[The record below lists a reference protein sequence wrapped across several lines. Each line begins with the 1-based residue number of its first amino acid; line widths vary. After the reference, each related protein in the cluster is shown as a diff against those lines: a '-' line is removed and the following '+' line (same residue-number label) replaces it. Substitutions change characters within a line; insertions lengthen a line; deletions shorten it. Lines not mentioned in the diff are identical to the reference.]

1 MDLID
6 TLKSRG
12 LLQDASDPDGINKL
26 RPGDGFYVGFDPTA
40 PSLQLGNLVPILGI
54 IHLSRFKLKP
64 IVVFGG
70 ATGSIGDPSGR
81 STERQLLAADAVT
94 QNLEK
99 QKTQMRAI
107 LERAGV
113 KDFIFVNN
121 LDWTKNVSVLDFL
134 RDTGKY
140 FTLNYM
146 IAKEVV
152 KTRLNGDGISF
163 TEFSYMLLQ
172 AFDFLHLYQQHNCKL
187 QVGGSDQWG
196 NITAGL
202 ELIRKKIQ
210 GEAYALSFPLIVD
223 AQGRK
228 FGKSE
233 GGAIWLDAAMT
244 SPYKLHQYLLNIED
258 ASVIAYLGLFTLLD
272 PQEIARLE
280 TSLKT
285 QPEKRE
291 AQNKL
296 ADEICTLIHGS
307 EATAEARNSAQVLF
321 GGAMDNIPDAKLLEI
336 FQDVPSTV
344 ISGEAALK
352 ASVLDLLV
360 ESKLANSRGEAKKLI
375 SGGGA
380 YLNNN
385 RASDAAQPA
394 FTASSKSRIIVLR
407 AGKKNYHLFKVQ

>member
-1 MDLID
+1 MDIID
-6 TLKSRG
+6 TLSSRG
-12 LLQDASDPDGINKL
+12 LIQDVSDAEGIRKLQ
-26 RPGDGFYVGFDPTA
+26 PGDGFYVGFDPTA
-40 PSLQLGNLVPILGI
+40 PSLQLGNLVPIMGI

-64 IVVFGG
+64 IVIFGG
-70 ATGSIGDPSGR
+70 ATGSIGDPSGK
-81 STERQLLAADAVT
+81 SNERQLMSSEVIE
-94 QNLEK
+94 QNLAR
-99 QKTQMRAI
+99 QKEQMRAI

-113 KDFIFVNN
+113 KDFVFLNN
-121 LDWTKNVSVLDFL
+121 IDWTKNVSVLDFL

-152 KTRLNGDGISF
+152 KTRLNGEGISF

-172 AFDFLHLYQQHNCKL
+172 AFDFLHLYQNHRCKL

-233 GGAIWLDAAMT
+233 GGAIWLDAGMT
-244 SPYKLHQYLLNIED
+244 SPYKLHQYLLNVDD
-258 ASVIAYLGLFTLLD
+258 ASVLGYLRLFTFLGDAELSS
-272 PQEIARLE
+272 LE
-280 TSLKT
+280 QNLKS

-296 ADEICTLIHGS
+296 ADQLCTLIHGS
-307 EATAEARNSAQVLF
+307 DATADARNSAQVLF
-321 GGAMDNIPDAKLLEI
+321 GGSMDNIPDHKLLEI

-344 ISGEAALK
+344 ISCETAEK

-360 ESKLANSRGEAKKLI
+360 EAKLTSSRGEAKKLI
-375 SGGGA
+375 SAGGA
-380 YLNNN
+380 YLNNG
-385 RASDAAQPA
+385 RVTDAAQPA
-394 FTASSKSRIIVLR
+394 HSQDSKSRVIVLR
-407 AGKKNYHLFKVQ
+407 AGKKNYHLFRVQ